1 MEEDGNTAQ
10 EPAFDGPT
18 SAKIFRRKF
27 NQNFVVKDV
36 STHET
41 MKAIDVLSSA
51 SFKKKEAILKA
62 IGGVITF
69 DKKLNIEE
77 TEFQM
82 SLYAAFGCPHPH
94 SL

>member
-10 EPAFDGPT
+10 EPAFDGLT

-36 STHET
+36 STHEA
-41 MKAIDVLSSA
+41 MKSIDVLSA
-51 SFKKKEAILKA
+51 GSFKKKEAILKA

-69 DKKLNIEE
+69 DKKRNLEE
-77 TEFQM
+77 TEQQM
-82 SLYAAFGCPHPH
+82 ALHAAFGCPHT
-94 SL
+94 L